1 MDNNEKAKALEAE
14 LASLDNESA
23 QQPEPAPAPVQE
35 SVPEQEPPVTP
46 EKEPEV
52 EPVSKE
58 PKQEERVERKVYSI
72 PLDKHNK
79 QLENARLAA
88 REEALREAEEKYK
101 SQPVQPKETSD
112 DVKAFA
118 DEHDMDENV
127 VNKLLDLAAK
137 RVSKNVKA
145 LPEDIEQEFANLKQ
159 QREIQ
164 AAKQQFNDEF
174 ASNVLPLITQEN
186 PNVTQ
191 AQVQEIK
198 SRLDDLAFSSKYNT
212 YALEDI
218 YRVKSHEFDIKPK
231 MSVESSRGGSRAGTV
246 DFSNISPDDFAK
258 LSPAEADKYFQW
270 EKSQGKGSKYLN

>member
-35 SVPEQEPPVTP
+35 SVPEQEPQVTP
-46 EKEPEV
+46 EQVTTE
-52 EPVSKE
+52 SKE

-72 PLDKHNK
+72 TLDKHNK
-79 QLENARLAA
+79 QLENARIAA

-101 SQPVQPKETSD
+101 SQTVQPKETSD

-137 RVSKNVKA
+137 RVSKNVKG

-174 ASNVLPLITQEN
+174 ASSVLPLITQEN

-198 SRLDDLAFSSKYNT
+198 ARLDDLAFSSKYNT

-246 DFSNISPDDFAK
+246 DFSNITPDDFAK